1 MGRLEGKTA
10 LISGGARGQGAAEA
24 RLFAAE
30 GANVVLTDVLD
41 EEGERTADA
50 IGADYLHHDVTS
62 EAEWSAAVAHA
73 VALHGGVDV
82 LVNNAA
88 IYSPSS
94 IVETEPDEF
103 RRVIEVNQV
112 GVYLGMRE
120 VAPVMIERGGGS
132 IINIS
137 SGAGMRAGASGFAY
151 AASKWAVRGM
161 TKSAAVRL
169 GPHGIRVNSI
179 HPGLID
185 TPMLGQTRIVQGG
198 NLDEVVERI
207 PCAGSPSPRRSRSSR
222 SSSPRTR
229 APTAPAPSSSWTA
242 ACWPDAPGLT
252 AGRVA

>member
-10 LISGGARGQGAAEA
+10 LITGGARGQGAAEA
-24 RLFAAE
+24 RLFAGE
-30 GANVVLTDVLD
+30 GANVILTDVLD
-41 EEGERTADA
+41 EDGERTADA

-62 EAEWSAAVAHA
+62 EAEWAAAVAHA

-82 LVNNAA
+82 LINNAG
-88 IYSPSS
+88 IYAQTTL
-94 IVETEPDEF
+94 VGGELEEY
-103 RRVIEVNQV
+103 RRVIEVNQI

-137 SGAGMRAGASGFAY
+137 SVGGMRGGGGSFAY
-151 AASKWAVRGM
+151 TASKWAVRGM

-185 TPMLGQTRIVQGG
+185 TPMLGDTRMANPDTLEQMLGQIPLGRIAQPGEVAKLALFLASDDSAYSTGSEFLVDGG
-198 NLDEVVERI
+198 LM
-207 PCAGSPSPRRSRSSR
+207 A
-222 SSSPRTR
+222 
-229 APTAPAPSSSWTA
+229 
-242 ACWPDAPGLT
+242 
-252 AGRVA
+252 

>member
-10 LISGGARGQGAAEA
+10 LITGGARGQGAAEA
-24 RLFAAE
+24 RLFAEE

-41 EEGERTADA
+41 EDGERTADA

-62 EAEWSAAVAHA
+62 EAEWAAAVAHA
-73 VALHGGVDV
+73 VALHGGIDV
-82 LVNNAA
+82 LVNNAG
-88 IYSPSS
+88 IYAQTTL
-94 IVETEPDEF
+94 IGGDLEEY

-112 GVYLGMRE
+112 GVFLGMRE

-137 SGAGMRAGASGFAY
+137 SVGGMRGGGGSFAY
-151 AASKWAVRGM
+151 TASKWAVRGM

-185 TPMLGQTRIVQGG
+185 TPMLGETRMANPDTLEQMLGQIPLGRIAQPEEVAKLALFLASDDSAYSTGSEFLVDGG
-198 NLDEVVERI
+198 LM
-207 PCAGSPSPRRSRSSR
+207 A
-222 SSSPRTR
+222 
-229 APTAPAPSSSWTA
+229 
-242 ACWPDAPGLT
+242 
-252 AGRVA
+252 

>member
-10 LISGGARGQGAAEA
+10 LITGGARGQGAAEA
-24 RLFAAE
+24 TLFAAE

-41 EEGERTADA
+41 EDGERTADA

-62 EAEWSAAVAHA
+62 EAEWAAAVAHA

-82 LVNNAA
+82 LINNAG
-88 IYSPSS
+88 IYAQTTL
-94 IVETEPDEF
+94 IGGDLEEY
-103 RRVIEVNQV
+103 RRVIEVNQM
-112 GVYLGMRE
+112 GVFLGMRE

-137 SGAGMRAGASGFAY
+137 SVGGMRGGGGSFAY
-151 AASKWAVRGM
+151 TASKWAVRGM

-185 TPMLGQTRIVQGG
+185 TPMLGETRMANPDTLEQMLGQIPLGRIAQPGEVAKLALFLASDDSAYSTGSEFLVDGG
-198 NLDEVVERI
+198 LM
-207 PCAGSPSPRRSRSSR
+207 A
-222 SSSPRTR
+222 
-229 APTAPAPSSSWTA
+229 
-242 ACWPDAPGLT
+242 
-252 AGRVA
+252 

>member
-24 RLFAAE
+24 RLFAEE

-41 EEGERTADA
+41 EDGERTADA

-62 EAEWSAAVAHA
+62 EQEWAAAVAHI
-73 VALHGGVDV
+73 VALHGGIDV
-82 LVNNAA
+82 LINNAG
-88 IYSPSS
+88 IYAQTTLVGS
-94 IVETEPDEF
+94 ELEEY
-103 RRVIEVNQV
+103 RRVIEVNQI

-137 SGAGMRAGASGFAY
+137 SVGGMRGGGGGFAY
-151 AASKWAVRGM
+151 TASKWAVRGM

-185 TPMLGQTRIVQGG
+185 TPMLGDTRMANPDTLEQMLGQIPLGRIAQPGEVAKLALFLASDDSAYSTGSEFLVDGG
-198 NLDEVVERI
+198 LM
-207 PCAGSPSPRRSRSSR
+207 A
-222 SSSPRTR
+222 
-229 APTAPAPSSSWTA
+229 
-242 ACWPDAPGLT
+242 
-252 AGRVA
+252 

>member
-24 RLFAAE
+24 RLFAEE

-41 EEGERTADA
+41 EDGERTADA

-62 EAEWSAAVAHA
+62 EQEWAAAVAHA
-73 VALHGGVDV
+73 VALHGGIDV
-82 LVNNAA
+82 LINNAG
-88 IYSPSS
+88 IYAQTTLVGSDL
-94 IVETEPDEF
+94 DEY
-103 RRVIEVNQV
+103 RRVIEVNQI

-137 SGAGMRAGASGFAY
+137 SVGGMRGGGGGFAY
-151 AASKWAVRGM
+151 TASKWAVRGM

-185 TPMLGQTRIVQGG
+185 TPMLGDTRMANPETLEQMLGQIPLGRIAQPGEVAKLALFLASDDSAYSTGSEFLVDGG
-198 NLDEVVERI
+198 LM
-207 PCAGSPSPRRSRSSR
+207 A
-222 SSSPRTR
+222 
-229 APTAPAPSSSWTA
+229 
-242 ACWPDAPGLT
+242 
-252 AGRVA
+252 

>member
-24 RLFAAE
+24 ALFAEE

-41 EEGERTADA
+41 EEGERTAD
-50 IGADYLHHDVTS
+50 IVGGTFLHHDVTS
-62 EAEWSAAVAHA
+62 EDEWASVVART
-73 VALHGGVDV
+73 VELHGAVDV
-82 LVNNAA
+82 LINNAG
-88 IYSPSS
+88 IYADSS
-94 IVETEPDEF
+94 LVGGDVDEY

-137 SGAGMRAGASGFAY
+137 SIGGMRGGGGSFAY
-151 AASKWAVRGM
+151 TASKWAVRGM

-179 HPGLID
+179 HPGLIN
-185 TPMLGQTRIVQGG
+185 TPMLADTRMADPANIEQLLGQIPLRRMAEPSEVARLALFLASDESSYSTGSEFLIDGG
-198 NLDEVVERI
+198 LL
-207 PCAGSPSPRRSRSSR
+207 A
-222 SSSPRTR
+222 
-229 APTAPAPSSSWTA
+229 
-242 ACWPDAPGLT
+242 
-252 AGRVA
+252 

>member
-10 LISGGARGQGAAEA
+10 LITGGARGQGAAEA
-24 RLFAAE
+24 TLFAEE

-41 EEGERTADA
+41 EDGERTADA

-62 EAEWSAAVAHA
+62 EQEWAAAVART
-73 VALHGGVDV
+73 VELHGGVDV
-82 LVNNAA
+82 LVNNAG
-88 IYSPSS
+88 IYAQTTLVGS
-94 IVETEPDEF
+94 ELDEY
-103 RRVIEVNQV
+103 RRVIKVNQI

-137 SGAGMRAGASGFAY
+137 SVGGMRGGGGGFAY
-151 AASKWAVRGM
+151 TASKWAVRGM

-185 TPMLGQTRIVQGG
+185 TPMLGDTRMANPDTLEQMLGQIPLGRIAQPEEVAKLALFLASDDSAYSTGSEFIIDGG
-198 NLDEVVERI
+198 LL
-207 PCAGSPSPRRSRSSR
+207 A
-222 SSSPRTR
+222 
-229 APTAPAPSSSWTA
+229 
-242 ACWPDAPGLT
+242 
-252 AGRVA
+252 